1 MPRPRDGGVE
11 VTAVEAGSPAA
22 QRGLRAGDVITA
34 INRRPVRSLSEL
46 NEIASS
52 NRILF
57 LLVQRGDR
65 ALMLQIR

>member
-1 MPRPRDGGVE
+1 M
-11 VTAVEAGSPAA
+11 TAVEPGSPAA
-22 QRGLRAGDVITA
+22 QRGLRVGDIITA
-34 INRRPVRSLSEL
+34 VNRRRVANLQQL
-46 NEIASS
+46 TEIARA